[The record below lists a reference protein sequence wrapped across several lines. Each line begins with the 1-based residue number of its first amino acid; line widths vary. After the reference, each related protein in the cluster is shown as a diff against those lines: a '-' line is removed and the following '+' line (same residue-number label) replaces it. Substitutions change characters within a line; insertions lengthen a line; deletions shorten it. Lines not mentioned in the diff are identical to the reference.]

1 MINFNYTAFNNLPP
15 MEQQLI
21 KPLFSPK
28 NESSLLKGVSLT
40 QLGTVRA
47 IVRKMYPGQR
57 VRVKYRGP
65 RMGDVYDTAKA
76 NATSAS
82 IYVD

>member
-1 MINFNYTAFNNLPP
+1 MINFNYNAFRNLLPV
-15 MEQQLI
+15 ERQLI

-28 NESSLLKGVSLT
+28 NESSLLKGVSLS
-40 QLGTVRA
+40 QLNTVRA

-65 RMGDVYDTAKA
+65 RMGDIYDTAKV